1 VGAVLKLAV
10 IPGAICGGC
19 DVALASVGEKLLGV
33 LKYYEIVYWPIA
45 IDRKLSDLEAVEEID
60 ALIYM
65 GGVSTREEY
74 ELARKLSSKS
84 RVKVALGT
92 CSVYGGIPGLNSLS
106 SPLEVYKVNMGKS
119 EHWIQGDSLGLP
131 QLIPYMAYTDVVE
144 PDILAPGC
152 PPSGKVL
159 DQLLEQLIE
168 YAVKGEIEHKPILL
182 GDPES
187 LCNKCPRNPKTTK
200 IKMPGINR
208 LHEVELDDK
217 KCFLEQGILCMG
229 PATRN
234 ICDHSCIKT
243 NYPCTGCGGP
253 LEWGGDSGV
262 SMISSIGSIL
272 LVDSE
277 KSLLEP
283 GLTREIDKLRD
294 YIGTFYRY
302 TLRKSMLYKLRELK
316 KGGLK

>member
-1 VGAVLKLAV
+1 
-10 IPGAICGGC
+10 
-19 DVALASVGEKLLGV
+19 
-33 LKYYEIVYWPIA
+33 
-45 IDRKLSDLEAVEEID
+45 
-60 ALIYM
+60 
-65 GGVSTREEY
+65 
-74 ELARKLSSKS
+74 
-84 RVKVALGT
+84 
-92 CSVYGGIPGLNSLS
+92 
-106 SPLEVYKVNMGKS
+106 
-119 EHWIQGDSLGLP
+119 
-131 QLIPYMAYTDVVE
+131 
-144 PDILAPGC
+144 
-152 PPSGKVL
+152 
-159 DQLLEQLIE
+159 
-168 YAVKGEIEHKPILL
+168 
-182 GDPES
+182 
-187 LCNKCPRNPKTTK
+187 
-200 IKMPGINR
+200 MPGIKR

-294 YIGTFYRY
+294 HIGTFYRY